1 MTTRSL
7 LTLLT
12 MNGRRLG
19 WFGVMALT
27 GCIQGKLD
35 LPDFELTDWTS
46 DLPDTLTDVTDTLD
60 PTLGTV
66 TLTTTEGMSV
76 SSTSVS
82 GTGADDTSSTGDDS
96 TTGDLPQSACDP
108 QPDDI
113 ETAVLVD
120 GIIGWEHAPTSLTT
134 TCVLTWI
141 GPVGTALH
149 LGLACEDGSHSLDVS
164 NVGDSALALGDV
176 VELGVWIDVPWWA
189 NVYVV
194 VRRDGEVMLA
204 AMSAEALP
212 GEAGNDGPPAEFF
225 APLQVELLDDVCPI
239 EPTIPEPCDF
249 ICSDPCTV
257 DRRAALAFLDGD
269 AAEVVY
275 DRRAGRLGATAIEV
289 GSAMEHV
296 EVSCVDTADAW
307 FGFVAIR
314 E

>member
-1 MTTRSL
+1 
-7 LTLLT
+7 
-12 MNGRRLG
+12 
-19 WFGVMALT
+19 MALT

-46 DLPDTLTDVTDTLD
+46 DLPDTLTDVTDTID
-60 PTLGTV
+60 PTLATV

-82 GTGADDTSSTGDDS
+82 GTSADDTGSTGDDS
-96 TTGDLPQSACDP
+96 TTGDRPDSACDP

-120 GIIGWEHAPTSLTT
+120 GILGWEHAPTSLTT
-134 TCVLTWI
+134 TCVITWI

-149 LGLACEDGSHSLDVS
+149 LGLACADGSHTLDVS

-189 NVYVV
+189 DVYVV

-212 GEAGNDGPPAEFF
+212 GDGNDGPSAEFF

-239 EPTIPEPCDF
+239 EPSVPEPCNF

-257 DRRAALAFLDGD
+257 DRRAALAFLEGD
-269 AAEVVY
+269 EAEVVY
-275 DRRAGRLGATAIEV
+275 DRRAGRLGTTAIEV

-296 EVSCVDTADAW
+296 EVSCADTAGAW

>member
-1 MTTRSL
+1 MH
-7 LTLLT
+7 
-12 MNGRRLG
+12 GRRLG
-19 WFGVMALT
+19 WIGVMALT

-46 DLPDTLTDVTDTLD
+46 DLPDTLTDVTDTID
-60 PTLGTV
+60 PTLATV

-82 GTGADDTSSTGDDS
+82 GTSADDTGSTGDDS
-96 TTGDLPQSACDP
+96 TTGDRPDSACDP

-120 GIIGWEHAPTSLTT
+120 GILGWEHAPTSLTT
-134 TCVLTWI
+134 TCVITWI

-149 LGLACEDGSHSLDVS
+149 LGLACADGSHTLDVS

-189 NVYVV
+189 DVYVV

-212 GEAGNDGPPAEFF
+212 GDGNDGPSAEFF

-239 EPTIPEPCDF
+239 EPSVPEPCNF

-257 DRRAALAFLDGD
+257 DRRAALAFLEGD
-269 AAEVVY
+269 EAEVVY
-275 DRRAGRLGATAIEV
+275 DRRAGRLGTTAIEV

-296 EVSCVDTADAW
+296 EVSCADTAGAW

>member
-1 MTTRSL
+1 
-7 LTLLT
+7 
-12 MNGRRLG
+12 
-19 WFGVMALT
+19 MALT

-46 DLPDTLTDVTDTLD
+46 DVPDTLTDVTDTLD
-60 PTLGTV
+60 PTLATV

-82 GTGADDTSSTGDDS
+82 GTSADDTSSTGDDS

-108 QPDDI
+108 QPDDL

-134 TCVLTWI
+134 TCVVTWI
-141 GPVGTALH
+141 GPVATALH
-149 LGLACEDGSHSLDVS
+149 LGLACADGSHTLDVS

-204 AMSAEALP
+204 AMSAESLP
-212 GEAGNDGPPAEFF
+212 GDAGNDGPSAEFF
-225 APLQVELLDDVCPI
+225 APMQVELLDDVCPI

-249 ICSDPCTV
+249 ICADPCTV
-257 DRRAALAFLDGD
+257 DRRAALAFLEED
-269 AAEVVY
+269 ESEIVY

-296 EVSCVDTADAW
+296 EVSCADTAGAW

-314 E
+314 G

>member
-1 MTTRSL
+1 
-7 LTLLT
+7 
-12 MNGRRLG
+12 
-19 WFGVMALT
+19 MALT

-60 PTLGTV
+60 PTIATV

-82 GTGADDTSSTGDDS
+82 GTSADDTGSTGSTTGDDS

-134 TCVLTWI
+134 TCVITWI

-149 LGLACEDGSHSLDVS
+149 LGLACADGSHSLDVS
-164 NVGDSALALGDV
+164 NVGDSALELGDV

-189 NVYVV
+189 DVYVV

-204 AMSAEALP
+204 AMSAETLP
-212 GEAGNDGPPAEFF
+212 GGGNDGPSAEFF

-239 EPTIPEPCDF
+239 EPSVPEPCNF
-249 ICSDPCTV
+249 LCSDPCTV
-257 DRRAALAFLDGD
+257 DRRAALAFLEGD
-269 AAEVVY
+269 EAEVVY
-275 DRRAGRLGATAIEV
+275 DRRAGRLGTTAIEV

-296 EVSCVDTADAW
+296 EVTCADTAGAW

-314 E
+314 G